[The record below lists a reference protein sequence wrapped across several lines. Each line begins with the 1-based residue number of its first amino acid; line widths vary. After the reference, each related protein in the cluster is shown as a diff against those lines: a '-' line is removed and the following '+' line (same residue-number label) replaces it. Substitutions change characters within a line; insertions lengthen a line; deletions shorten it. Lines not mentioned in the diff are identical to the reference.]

1 MPLVDF
7 DIRQAQAAGQV
18 IDQCLRPVSTSFE
31 LLFEHLLLILA
42 QTNVT
47 LCLIFNLL
55 PSFFEFRSSRLIE
68 FQELRELYNGF
79 FLLFINKPPF
89 TIWYTIKLC
98 QESRLELGDLGQLVG
113 HPSIG
118 VAAVVAGFFLW
129 ALWHCRCEHLGGECE
144 RLRVLS
150 SMRAR
155 LPICCKL
162 FLRGRIA

>member
-18 IDQCLRPVSTSFE
+18 TDQCLRPVGTSFE
-31 LLFEHLLLILA
+31 LLFEHLLLILV

-55 PSFFEFRSSRLIE
+55 PSFFEIRSSRLIE

-89 TIWYTIKLC
+89 TI
-98 QESRLELGDLGQLVG
+98 
-113 HPSIG
+113 
-118 VAAVVAGFFLW
+118 
-129 ALWHCRCEHLGGECE
+129 
-144 RLRVLS
+144 
-150 SMRAR
+150 
-155 LPICCKL
+155 
-162 FLRGRIA
+162 